1 MGLVAESII
10 SDVLDIGTKAVQLRA
25 VEEKWPQV
33 QTGKK
38 GGSERYYVQDLLPAP
53 IQRALMLRQSL
64 VPGSIHPVASVDLD
78 APAPR
83 KAQKLG
89 LAKFQLV
96 KAYRTSKDS
105 AGHGHKTQAAKAFV
119 LAYNTGALMPSVFDL
134 VGTVTKVTLDKL
146 DKRLRANKEDYLC
159 LCDGRGGWRKHGTTK
174 WKQRGLTE
182 QAKAIFLKCYLNP
195 ARPSVIMSIRAA
207 RFTLD
212 KHGIIEEASDKTF
225 RRWLA
230 DYEAHNAH
238 VICMAREGMKA
249 YIDHY
254 GPYATRD
261 ASLLQVGQ
269 CLVADGKTLNFFIR
283 HPETGRPC
291 RMTLIVFLDWA
302 SRYPVGWQIMPG
314 EDTLAIMAAFR
325 NSVETLGMYPQSV
338 YLDNGRAFKSK
349 FFMESDPDLEELT
362 GLYAR
367 VGTAVAFAK
376 PYNGRAKV
384 VERWFQTVQSQVEFM
399 MPSYCG
405 DSIQTK
411 PAWMARNEKFH
422 KAWHQARTDGWI
434 PTVREAAYI
443 LGAYFEWYG
452 NQPHSDLPDTPRNLM
467 IANQGPGVDT
477 IQLNHDFLWRKQ
489 VTPHNCR
496 VTLWGIDYESDG
508 LHGLSKKNKLVAMYD
523 TANMGRIW
531 CYTQDGVYICEAA
544 PVQALHPLARLFG
557 DEVSMTQVQA
567 HNKRMRRLEKET
579 RQQLSSAGISRK
591 AQDTL
596 NILPWAGKKVPIL
609 PQSPTGTT
617 GKPTVEPTAPE
628 DLARYES
635 ILQGTD
641 TDVTPPEINDM
652 ARLAS
657 LLDHEDA
664 PDTKASDMSRLE
676 RLLDDDVVDVPMESE
691 TARLAALLDDDDT
704 DQVPMDDKTARLAAI
719 LQAAGQEEAHNTIQ
733 GVTRPSRFESDLDR
747 YEWTFRLIYEHGQ
760 TPTPEDRAFYAEF
773 EARPEYAKYQQRF
786 EDLKL
791 IYT

>member
-1 MGLVAESII
+1 MALVAESIL
-10 SDVLDIGTKAVQLRA
+10 SDVLEIGPKAIQLRA

-33 QTGKK
+33 KTGKQ
-38 GGSERYYVQDLLPAP
+38 GGSERYYVQELLPAP
-53 IQRALMLRQSL
+53 IQHELMLRQAL
-64 VPGSIHPVASVDLD
+64 VPGSVHPVQSVDMD
-78 APAPR
+78 ALAP
-83 KAQKLG
+83 KKSQKLG

-96 KAYRTSKDS
+96 KAYRVSKEN
-105 AGHGHKTQAAKAFV
+105 AEHGKKTQAAKAFL
-119 LAYNTGALMPSVFDL
+119 LAYNTGALIPTVFAQ
-134 VGTVTKVTLDKL
+134 VGKVSKVTLDKL
-146 DKRLRANKEDYLC
+146 DKRLRENRDDYLC

-174 WKQRGLTE
+174 WRQRTLTE
-182 QAKAIFLKCYLNP
+182 QAKAIFLKCFLNP
-195 ARPSVIMSIRAA
+195 ARPSVIMSIQAA
-207 RFTLD
+207 RITLD
-212 KHGIIEEASDKTF
+212 KHGIIEGASDKTF

-254 GPYATRD
+254 GPYATRN
-261 ASLLQVGQ
+261 ASLLTVGQ

-291 RMTLIVFLDWA
+291 RMTLIIFFDWA
-302 SRYPVGWQIMPG
+302 SRYPVGWQIMPN

-325 NSVETLGMYPQSV
+325 NAVETLGMYPQSV

-349 FFMESDPDLEELT
+349 FFMETEPDLEELT

-384 VERWFQTVQSQVEFM
+384 VERWFKTMQSQVEFM

-422 KAWHQARTDGWI
+422 KAWHQARTDGWM
-434 PTVREAAYI
+434 PTVREAGYI
-443 LGAYFEWYG
+443 LGAYFEWYA
-452 NQPHSDLPDTPRNLM
+452 NQPHADLPDTPKDMLLTH
-467 IANQGPGVDT
+467 QGPGVDT

-489 VTPHNCR
+489 VTPHHCR

-508 LHGLSKKNKLVAMYD
+508 LHGLSKKHKIVTMYD
-523 TANMGRIW
+523 TANMGRVW
-531 CYTQDGVYICEAA
+531 CYTLDGVYICEAV

-557 DEVSMTQVQA
+557 DEVSLAQVKE

-579 RQQLSSAGISRK
+579 RQQLSAAGISRK
-591 AQDTL
+591 AQDAL
-596 NILPWAGKKVPIL
+596 DVLPFAKKKMPIL
-609 PQSPTGTT
+609 PESPPGTKPT
-617 GKPTVEPTAPE
+617 GKPTAEPTPPE

-635 ILQGTD
+635 LSQNTEADIQPQKTAELS
-641 TDVTPPEINDM
+641 
-652 ARLAS
+652 RLEG
-657 LLDHEDA
+657 LLDHEDV
-664 PDTKASDMSRLE
+664 PDSKASELSRLE
-676 RLLDDDVVDVPMESE
+676 RLLDDDNDDVIDLPMESE
-691 TARLAALLDDDDT
+691 STRLAALLNEAS
-704 DQVPMDDKTARLAAI
+704 QEVEAEAALGVP
-719 LQAAGQEEAHNTIQ
+719 
-733 GVTRPSRFESDLDR
+733 RPEHWPSDLDR
-747 YEWTFRLIYEHGQ
+747 YEWVFRLIYEHAQ
-760 TPTPEDRAFYAEF
+760 TPSPEDWEFYSGF
-773 EARPEYAKYQQRF
+773 EDRPEFVQYQQRF